1 MVIICVVFW
10 LFVVV
15 VGVFHFERVVVVV
28 VVVVV
33 WRECFFYA
41 SILNNLWLLVASD

>member
-10 LFVVV
+10 FFVVV
-15 VGVFHFERVVVVV
+15 VGVFHLERVVVVV
-28 VVVVV
+28 VFIG
-33 WRECFFYA
+33 ESLFYA